1 MDLSIVVIFDKIRK
15 EKLTRLLASLQQQA
29 SQLNAEVLLVH
40 ESNQPLPK
48 LELPFDFRYITI
60 PEKRGIPFN
69 RNQGIDH
76 ARGDVIVFIDDDCW
90 VHDTW
95 LSSLVRPL
103 QEDKNL
109 LAVTSGT
116 KIPKA
121 NLLGDCI
128 SALGFPGGGSLGFEK
143 VWKISK
149 EGFTTHLAVGN
160 CVLRREVFERI
171 GYFDESMKSGAED
184 EELSFRMEKAGIP
197 IRYVPQAHAFH
208 EARTTIP
215 SFVRWQLRRGRA
227 NYQFKKKV
235 GNVGGF
241 IKLRIWSAGNI
252 VKENLFSPKL
262 PLILSLLGLS
272 FALQQ
277 IGYYQERK
285 KNRE

>member
-184 EELSFRMEKAGIP
+184 AELSFRMEKAGIP